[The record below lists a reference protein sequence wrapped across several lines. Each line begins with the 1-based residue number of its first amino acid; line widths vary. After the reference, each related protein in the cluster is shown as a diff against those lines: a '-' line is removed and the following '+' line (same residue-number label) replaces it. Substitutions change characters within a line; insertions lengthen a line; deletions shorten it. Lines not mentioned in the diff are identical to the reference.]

1 MQSEVKE
8 ETAPMV
14 ERSRRLF
21 TKEEQLNTCWNT
33 LLLSLISFIAHLKLS
48 YLYSLGAVFTHK
60 IIKLSFLFMDC
71 LKFDHFV
78 QMSKL
83 LLEIDLWL
91 WLSTSHLY

>member
-21 TKEEQLNTCWNT
+21 TKEEQLNTRWNT
-33 LLLSLISFIAHLKLS
+33 LLLSLMSFIAHLKLS
-48 YLYSLGAVFTHK
+48 YLYSLGTVFTHK
-60 IIKLSFLFMDC
+60 ITKLSFLFMDC
-71 LKFDHFV
+71 LQFDHFV

-91 WLSTSHLY
+91 RFSTSHLY